1 MSEPTRASVG
11 LRSERG
17 PILIALM
24 LTTGLVAID
33 STILATAVPSIV
45 QDLGGFAQF
54 PWLFS
59 VYLLAQ
65 AVSVPVYAKL
75 SDTVGRK
82 PIVLV
87 GIALF
92 LVGSVLCGFAWSM
105 PALIAFRALQ
115 GLGAGA
121 IQPMSMTIAG
131 DIYTVAER
139 AKTQGYLASVWAIS
153 SVVGPTLGGVFSQ
166 FLSWRWIF
174 FVNVPLCILAAWM
187 LIRTF
192 QETIERRHHRIDYAG
207 AALLTGGM
215 TLLILAVL
223 EGGQAWAWNSVW
235 SVGAFA
241 VGGLLLAAFV
251 LVELRA
257 EEPVLPLRLF
267 SRRLL
272 VTTTL
277 ISLGVGAILIGLTSY
292 VPTYL
297 EGTIGVVP
305 IVSGLAVAALTL
317 GWPIAASLSG
327 RFYLRIGF
335 RNTALLGASIAIVGA
350 ASLAATSVA
359 PSVLFVAVSCFVV
372 GLGMGLIA
380 TPTLI
385 AAQSSVPWNERGV
398 VTGSNMFARSIGSA
412 VGVAVFGAIA
422 NAIIGATA
430 SGAAGGAGG
439 THAPATIQSAS
450 TAVFVAVAIAAVL
463 TILAGLAMPR
473 SRVEDV
479 ELARTSPAPAD

>member
-1 MSEPTRASVG
+1 
-11 LRSERG
+11 
-17 PILIALM
+17 
-24 LTTGLVAID
+24 
-33 STILATAVPSIV
+33 
-45 QDLGGFAQF
+45 
-54 PWLFS
+54 
-59 VYLLAQ
+59 
-65 AVSVPVYAKL
+65 
-75 SDTVGRK
+75 
-82 PIVLV
+82 
-87 GIALF
+87 
-92 LVGSVLCGFAWSM
+92 
-105 PALIAFRALQ
+105 
-115 GLGAGA
+115 
-121 IQPMSMTIAG
+121 MSMTIAG

-241 VGGLLLAAFV
+241 VGGLLLVAFV

-422 NAIIGATA
+422 NAIIGTTAT
-430 SGAAGGAGG
+430 GGGVAAGAGG

>member
-1 MSEPTRASVG
+1 
-11 LRSERG
+11 
-17 PILIALM
+17 
-24 LTTGLVAID
+24 
-33 STILATAVPSIV
+33 
-45 QDLGGFAQF
+45 
-54 PWLFS
+54 
-59 VYLLAQ
+59 
-65 AVSVPVYAKL
+65 
-75 SDTVGRK
+75 
-82 PIVLV
+82 
-87 GIALF
+87 
-92 LVGSVLCGFAWSM
+92 
-105 PALIAFRALQ
+105 
-115 GLGAGA
+115 
-121 IQPMSMTIAG
+121 MTIAG

-174 FVNVPLCILAAWM
+174 FVNVPLCLLAAWM

-192 QETIERRHHRIDYAG
+192 HESIERRKHRIDYAG
-207 AALLTGGM
+207 AVLLTGGM

-235 SVGAFA
+235 SIGSFA
-241 VGGLLLAAFV
+241 VGGLLLVAFV
-251 LVELRA
+251 LVERRA
-257 EEPVLPLRLF
+257 AEPVLPLWVF

-297 EGTIGVVP
+297 EGTIGVAP

-335 RNTALLGASIAIVGA
+335 RNTALLGTSIAIVGA
-350 ASLAATSVA
+350 VTLALTSLT
-359 PSVLFVAVSCFVV
+359 PSVLLVAASCFVV

-422 NAIIGATA
+422 NAIIAG
-430 SGAAGGAGG
+430 SAAGGGAKS
-439 THAPATIQSAS
+439 PASIQAAS
-450 TAVFVAVAIAAVL
+450 TAVFAAVAVVAVL
-463 TILAGLAMPR
+463 TIAAGLAMPR

-479 ELARTSPAPAD
+479 ELGRAPAPAE

>member
-1 MSEPTRASVG
+1 M
-11 LRSERG
+11 
-17 PILIALM
+17 
-24 LTTGLVAID
+24 
-33 STILATAVPSIV
+33 
-45 QDLGGFAQF
+45 
-54 PWLFS
+54 
-59 VYLLAQ
+59 
-65 AVSVPVYAKL
+65 
-75 SDTVGRK
+75 
-82 PIVLV
+82 
-87 GIALF
+87 
-92 LVGSVLCGFAWSM
+92 
-105 PALIAFRALQ
+105 
-115 GLGAGA
+115 
-121 IQPMSMTIAG
+121 
-131 DIYTVAER
+131 
-139 AKTQGYLASVWAIS
+139 
-153 SVVGPTLGGVFSQ
+153 
-166 FLSWRWIF
+166 
-174 FVNVPLCILAAWM
+174 
-187 LIRTF
+187 
-192 QETIERRHHRIDYAG
+192 
-207 AALLTGGM
+207 
-215 TLLILAVL
+215 
-223 EGGQAWAWNSVW
+223 
-235 SVGAFA
+235 
-241 VGGLLLAAFV
+241 
-251 LVELRA
+251 
-257 EEPVLPLRLF
+257 
-267 SRRLL
+267 
-272 VTTTL
+272 
-277 ISLGVGAILIGLTSY
+277 
-292 VPTYL
+292 
-297 EGTIGVVP
+297 P